1 MEGAHTWDMAGR
13 GSKPQVITDL
23 NQPWGSSQTF
33 TSFGKCVNACPTG
46 AIFYQGSSVGE
57 MKHDRSKIDFLVNPR
72 EKKQWNY

>member
-33 TSFGKCVNACPTG
+33 TSFGKWVNACPTG

-72 EKKQWNY
+72 EKKQWNF